1 MFDQSP
7 KNPLRRGEYSE
18 PSDEVDI
25 ILHAES
31 SGGGGLGAVLFG
43 GGGLGACT
51 PTDWGVLRVNLV
63 ARTGAHYG

>member
-43 GGGLGACT
+43 RS
-51 PTDWGVLRVNLV
+51 DWGDV
-63 ARTGAHYG
+63 